1 MSKNPTNATVA
12 HSKVIL
18 EKGSLKNSYFNKRDE
33 NHCKHIWQKSRDENM
48 RSNISN
54 EKTLAANPMEPVT
67 GHWRQHIGAS
77 SEASESV
84 IRDQPMD
91 PLHHSTA
98 AAHYSSLGKDKYFS
112 AGRKIKYQDKIKRN
126 MEKFPIRKRVRFR
139 IDISK

>member
-1 MSKNPTNATVA
+1 
-12 HSKVIL
+12 
-18 EKGSLKNSYFNKRDE
+18 
-33 NHCKHIWQKSRDENM
+33 M

-91 PLHHSTA
+91 SLHHPTA

-112 AGRKIKYQDKIKRN
+112 AARKIKYQDKYKWN
-126 MEKFPIRKRVRFR
+126 MEKFLIRKRVRFR
-139 IDISK
+139 IDI